1 MMKKQKKKHEA
12 DQQGGLKRDELK
24 RNIPNDK
31 TQENMKHKGSTH
43 KVSARERL
51 IDAASKLMYEKGI
64 PSVGIAEIIE
74 TANVSRM
81 SLYNIFKNK
90 HDLTIA
96 VLERYLNK
104 RREMVKAA
112 FKDKN
117 DPVLGIETLF
127 DIVFC
132 LRKEDNFRGCMFMNS
147 AVQVSDPDSEVHQL
161 VRNHKLWIKQEIE
174 QTLLQYMDAK
184 NAEVKAQQILMLWD
198 GAIIESYI
206 QQAPEPIDYALQS
219 ALSIVR
225 TPTAFETVDHA

>member
-12 DQQGGLKRDELK
+12 DQKDTLKQ
-24 RNIPNDK
+24 NTPNDK
-31 TQENMKHKGSTH
+31 NQRVIKHQSG
-43 KVSARERL
+43 ARERL
-51 IDAASKLMYEKGI
+51 IDAASKLMYQKGI
-64 PSVGIAEIIE
+64 PSVGITEIIE

-104 RREMVKAA
+104 RREMVKEA

-161 VRNHKLWIKQEIE
+161 VRNHKLWIKREIE
-174 QTLLQYMDAK
+174 QTLLQYMNAK

-219 ALSIVR
+219 ALSIVKA
-225 TPTAFETVDHA
+225 PTAFETVDHA